1 MGNPDSK
8 NRYLFKIKL
17 VHTIIWF
24 FFVVTILYIMY
35 AGITDNIGIL
45 VWIAIS
51 LIIIEGVVLLI
62 NGWRCPL
69 TLLGQKY
76 TDNTDIGFDIFLP
89 KWLAKNNKAIF
100 TTIYSLGVALVMY
113 RSLT

>member
-1 MGNPDSK
+1 
-8 NRYLFKIKL
+8 
-17 VHTIIWF
+17 
-24 FFVVTILYIMY
+24 MY